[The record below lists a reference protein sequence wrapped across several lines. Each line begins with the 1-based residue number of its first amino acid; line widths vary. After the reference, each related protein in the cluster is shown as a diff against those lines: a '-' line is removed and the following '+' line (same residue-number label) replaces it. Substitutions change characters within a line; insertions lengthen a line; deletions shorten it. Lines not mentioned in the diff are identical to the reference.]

1 MLKKETITKIASMLK
16 LPEADLTAALSAT
29 EEVDVKLPEGLV
41 VLTADELSSRDR
53 TTEKKGYDKGSEASV
68 EMLIK
73 EQKRNLGLEFEG
85 KDPEK
90 FVEALKAKVLAD
102 AKVEPSA
109 ALQEKENVI
118 AGLRTNLQK
127 LEAEKNEV
135 LSNVAKIKVES
146 TVARAIPA
154 NLIAGVEP
162 DEVLLTMRHKG
173 YEFEE
178 KDGQIVAKKAG
189 EVLADT
195 ALRPLPIQDVIKG
208 YVTERGWLDTGGGA
222 GKEGR
227 GGSHSR
233 PGTGVPTKL
242 SEAEAAWKAS
252 GKNAGTADFQAHVE
266 GLVKENPS
274 FDFNS

>member
-1 MLKKETITKIASMLK
+1 MLK

-29 EEVDVKLPEGLV
+29 EEVDVNLPDGLV

-53 TTEKKGYDKGSEASV
+53 TTEQKGYNKGAEASV

-73 EQKRNLGLEFEG
+73 EQKRDLGLDFEG
-85 KDPEK
+85 KDPAK
-90 FVEALKAKVLAD
+90 FVQALKAKVLAD
-102 AKVEPSA
+102 AKIEPVA

-118 AGLRTNLQK
+118 TGLRANLAK
-127 LEAEKNEV
+127 LETEKNEAF
-135 LSNVAKIKVES
+135 SSVAKIKVES
-146 TVARAIPA
+146 TVARAIPG

-173 YEFEE
+173 YDFEE
-178 KDGQIVAKKAG
+178 KDGVIVAKKSG
-189 EVLADT
+189 EVVADT

-227 GGSHSR
+227 GGGHSKAS
-233 PGTGVPTKL
+233 TGVPTKL

-252 GKNAGTADFQAHVE
+252 GKNVGTADFQAHVE
-266 GLVKENPS
+266 GLSKDNPS
-274 FDFNS
+274 FDLNA

>member
-1 MLKKETITKIASMLK
+1 MLKKETIAQIAKLLK
-16 LPEADLTAALSAT
+16 VDEAAFTTALTAAEEADVAIPEGVVTFTT
-29 EEVDVKLPEGLV
+29 EE
-41 VLTADELSSRDR
+41 LTSRDKANV
-53 TTEKKGYDKGSEASV
+53 KKGYDNGSEASV

-73 EQKRNLGLEFEG
+73 EQKRTLGLEFEG
-85 KDPEK
+85 KDPDK

-109 ALQEKENVI
+109 ALQEKETI
-118 AGLRTNLQK
+118 ITGLRANLQK
-127 LEAEKNEV
+127 LETEKNEV

-154 NLIAGVEP
+154 DLIAGVEA

-189 EVLADT
+189 EVIADN

-208 YVTERGWLDTGGGA
+208 YVTERGWLDTGAGG

-227 GGSHSR
+227 GGTHSK
-233 PGTGVPTKL
+233 PGTGVPSRL

-252 GKNAGTADFQAHVE
+252 GKNTGTADFQAHIE
-266 GLVKENPS
+266 GVMKENPN
-274 FDFNS
+274 FDINS

>member
-16 LPEADLTAALSAT
+16 LPEADLTAALTAT
-29 EEVDVKLPEGLV
+29 EEVEVKLPEGLV

-53 TTEKKGYDKGSEASV
+53 TTEKKGYDKGAEASV

-73 EQKRNLGLEFEG
+73 EQKRDLGLDFEG
-85 KDPEK
+85 KDPAK

-102 AKVEPSA
+102 AKVEPVA
-109 ALQEKENVI
+109 ALQEKETI
-118 AGLRTNLQK
+118 ITGLRANLQK

-189 EVLADT
+189 EVVADT

-208 YVTERGWLDTGGGA
+208 YVTERGWLDTGAGA
-222 GKEGR
+222 GKDGR
-227 GGSHSR
+227 GGGHSK
-233 PGTGVPTKL
+233 PSTGVPTKY

-252 GKNAGTADFQAHVE
+252 GKNPGTADFQAHVE